1 MCGQVRA
8 NFGVRRAR
16 EGVMTANPAE
26 RHSGL
31 SRDRV
36 GQGRGAPT
44 LIHLTL
50 EASMKES
57 VRRS

>member
-1 MCGQVRA
+1 
-8 NFGVRRAR
+8 
-16 EGVMTANPAE
+16 MTANPAE
-26 RHSGL
+26 RHPGL

-44 LIHLTL
+44 LIHLTS

-57 VRRS
+57 LREVSELGSFHNG